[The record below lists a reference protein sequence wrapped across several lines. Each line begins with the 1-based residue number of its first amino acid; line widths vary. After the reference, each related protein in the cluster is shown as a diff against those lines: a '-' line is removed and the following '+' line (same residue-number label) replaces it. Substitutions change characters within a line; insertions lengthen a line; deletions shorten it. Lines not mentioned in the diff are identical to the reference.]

1 MPVWGV
7 WAEGGV
13 CFGTNPESVK
23 GRNLAANPE
32 AVIHLESG
40 DDVVILEGVV
50 ALVDDAEA
58 VERIGAIYNPKYD
71 LDLDWTGAFRLR
83 PRIAFTWLESDFPA
97 TATRWVFEG

>member
-1 MPVWGV
+1 MRILICELTQEPK
-7 WAEGGV
+7 AILY
-13 CFGTNPESVK
+13 FF
-23 GRNLAANPE
+23 A
-32 AVIHLESG
+32 HL
-40 DDVVILEGVV
+40 V

-97 TATRWVFEG
+97 TATRWVFER